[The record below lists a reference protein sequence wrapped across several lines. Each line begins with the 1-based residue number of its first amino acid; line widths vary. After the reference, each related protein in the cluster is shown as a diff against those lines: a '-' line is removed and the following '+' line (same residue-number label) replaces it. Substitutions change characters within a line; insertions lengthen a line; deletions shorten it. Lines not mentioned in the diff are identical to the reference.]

1 MVITEHATNMDP
13 DKLASVLKCPPSSS
27 NDDRLSVYKTLANI
41 LRIED
46 DNDATPDFI
55 RNCKQAVNLAL
66 TDTCDTF
73 PELSQV
79 SLHFLGLCIHSR
91 IIVDSLSEKECEN
104 IIQGLC
110 KSILHTENKSL
121 CTRALWCLSNQIVHS
136 EVLSSQLSSI
146 IDSLDYSFSK
156 PLSQSVLVEH
166 EAVNVVIRLLQQIPK
181 KMQEKASSWSHHVY
195 GLLGHGAVK
204 VREKA
209 LQALTLALPALLQ
222 NPNGLIPTM
231 VTDVKTRMANEL
243 KKLFNNR
250 NEVYVLRVWSLLV
263 QLLGK
268 ELHCGFI
275 NQLLPIVELGF
286 KSSIP
291 NIKYEAF
298 CAWKYL
304 IENFASNP
312 AIIGD
317 QKRIKLLMQVFKIN
331 NAKTESVAMKKLEVW
346 WYFVKKLDIKILSN
360 FDMVCTPLLRFCVGG
375 KWTQGSRNTPTPKL
389 VNTPLPSQGTVWP
402 SFGTLQKKGL
412 EIIAHLLKLPPG
424 NVNLPAVDLELDTLN
439 TNVVLGP
446 ALFLKQSS
454 VIAYATVE
462 LMCSVEASD
471 DLVLYIWCL
480 LVEHMRLGLE
490 AGLKVDCRDAL
501 SSFLCDFST
510 LVLSR
515 QSPYSVKYKLFLAVS
530 KLPKKI
536 LSSTAYNISS
546 GEKIHGT
553 PALFLTE
560 LLLTPSM
567 LEEGIYQEN
576 YETLFSNLI
585 EMGMTNPS
593 GALEFCQAVIQVL
606 DRHAGFVQHS
616 EQLFKLWSCIAW
628 PLFEHITK
636 NNEVNQGD
644 ALEHNFTSLYRALF
658 FPVKWLFGNSLS
670 QINMKNLLKVWGNM
684 YRTFANLAALVVN
697 ASANVTCEHVSL
709 LILEELPKLEGCL
722 EDLVFVE
729 CLAQLCEVVLSC
741 VNFSSIGE
749 NSAFTLS
756 SPGKWGGK
764 RKQKPLKNLHSF
776 VTLLAT
782 VTSACHKQMNVTEN
796 NNNNTTISEKQST
809 STTVQSAGKCLV
821 GILTTLFTSITTSS
835 YVVPVLEKCAG
846 PVSCLFAVSKKANNK
861 IYPASFLPKIDKLW
875 QDIIYCSQNIYTGA
889 YDSDFLSIMAPLL
902 EVNFMH
908 TRRTIKTQTLQFW
921 NATFGQSPSLTYPE
935 SLRLVLSKVK
945 EKVVIMLPSWISTEI
960 QIIEETPTSQFSE
973 ASSQVADEI
982 PIPIMLSPSKMH
994 GSMLKNVAAP
1004 SPPTSLVKPKPVKDY
1019 AACKKL
1025 PISELK
1031 DKDFVVINSPQNK
1044 CRILTQ
1050 HQQEVLREKK
1060 FSVPAMYNSLDQSQ
1074 DSVAFSNSINSNQP
1088 TSRSVSDDTFTEAL
1102 ENKKSNVENAVKSK
1116 KKVNFLD
1123 QYNKMN
1129 IITNTFSKQD
1139 LVKEFAL
1146 TAQEN
1151 ITIKSKIQKDM
1162 ITKILQNPDNIQSIK
1177 TKETKT
1183 LTSPA
1188 KIKNLQDSTPLQN
1201 WLSTSH
1207 TKSCATSKNSLSLE
1221 PYMSSLIEDSVSPFD
1236 SPTLNKVS
1244 QSINQP
1250 AEVVSQKKFTFVEET
1265 QSPIKISPDKKVSS
1279 ESILETP
1286 VKAPIK
1292 EINHDLVN
1300 TRHLSFDDLE
1310 EIATKSSESP
1320 TQEDMSPCESV
1331 VEPFTAV
1338 NSKPD
1343 CLQVTVNESEPFDNS
1358 LQNVLLLSN
1367 SDTVNCKTLQKDNEE
1382 PLADDIPMDA
1392 DLHEESISK
1401 DNAQIGRGSQK
1412 RKISTLPHAPMAKRI
1427 KMSFDMDDNSDEVV
1441 KSLTSSDDSKI
1452 HSNDSHEE
1460 NSPPR
1465 KRLTGSRKRKPLK
1478 VTKLIPTSPNRR
1490 ISPVKTRS
1498 WGKVLRTHRKAVQA
1512 ADVKERRSNSKK
1524 CKKAKKSSEIT
1535 NPTLNVTK
1543 KVNTDPVTVNGV
1555 LVSSLDKSTQS
1566 RNSDECLPIKM
1577 DLDLKQQKSEETV
1590 DSIDESIVE
1599 ENSLILSDHNSL
1611 QTESLDSSQDVSL
1624 KSETASDSAVEEK
1637 TVGDCNQ
1644 DSVSSNTSSDLS
1656 VKKENF
1662 CSNSLMTE
1670 TPKKSL
1676 RLRSGTRGF
1685 PSKFSDSFVYG
1696 IKISTSPTSSAKKN
1710 PAQKSVTKTSP
1721 QKSEQL
1727 PPKDN
1732 LINNKVESSDLIQ
1745 PVTNENVVVDKEK
1758 QSTNKEHVSKETFD
1772 CNDQV
1777 KLNNDMQPVEDFTVV
1792 NEKADLTNDM
1802 QSVPATDS
1810 LPSEIETNNTDK
1822 NGIESNGDE
1831 PEVIKDNVV
1840 SNKVES
1846 TMVKSITDEKD
1857 TAICDKTNLNDTVQ
1871 PVATKDCAMS
1881 DTEIVVQSLQTED
1894 SSVSNKSMPDNIVA
1908 LVATPS
1914 TKPPAA
1920 ACDTPDNVP
1929 PHSYSPSPVYSP
1941 TTGILKKRLVNG
1953 SGETPSP
1960 PSKQRRVSFA
1970 DPIFEE
1976 KTLPSPVSQKRRLTP
1991 GSSKSSRRS
2000 LLTNYKKRDSS
2011 NSSNLCMS
2019 NSPNSSQS
2027 SYSSSQES
2035 QLNCTDPIFPDL
2047 VYCQEPVGQILPQL
2061 TSSIWSRGL
2070 GQLLRAKKIHTI
2082 GDLASLSEYDIHNLP
2097 VRSPK
2102 VSNVKTVLT
2111 NFKQQQ
2117 DAKKKCANT
2126 SISEIMAAVA
2136 TAHTSANTASC
2147 ELNLQSI
2154 KEKVNRKCIVAVIE
2168 NPKTKSPENMGISP
2182 TAATDQPV
2190 SEENPTTAEKE
2201 SFLQEMPELDTTSSS
2216 LKSDTDEST
2225 LSALE
2230 HEESA
2235 IPKNISN
2242 NPQISDV
2249 AQSTNLVSAEICDN
2263 LSTADLA
2270 PPPPVFETPEASST
2284 PVKPATET
2292 KESESNLT
2300 DKDES
2305 SGLAVENSNS
2315 GDLPCSIKPIC
2326 LEKKFSAIDCNVK
2339 DETEEQKDLI
2349 AVDDEDEDKGDYCT
2363 VEDDVKSILENSGA
2377 LLEEVEKFSQS
2388 VQELERSPRSP
2399 KFIRKEY
2406 KDPESPELQ
2415 STQGFDVNHLLS
2427 NMAAESNTKNV
2438 LSSVNSAVQKDLELL
2453 PTLKD
2458 LSTKFTENEIRELAG
2473 EEIQE
2478 AHECLQQ
2485 LFTSVM
2491 KAVIPNAKRKY

>member
-1 MVITEHATNMDP
+1 
-13 DKLASVLKCPPSSS
+13 
-27 NDDRLSVYKTLANI
+27 
-41 LRIED
+41 
-46 DNDATPDFI
+46 
-55 RNCKQAVNLAL
+55 
-66 TDTCDTF
+66 
-73 PELSQV
+73 
-79 SLHFLGLCIHSR
+79 
-91 IIVDSLSEKECEN
+91 
-104 IIQGLC
+104 
-110 KSILHTENKSL
+110 
-121 CTRALWCLSNQIVHS
+121 
-136 EVLSSQLSSI
+136 
-146 IDSLDYSFSK
+146 
-156 PLSQSVLVEH
+156 
-166 EAVNVVIRLLQQIPK
+166 
-181 KMQEKASSWSHHVY
+181 
-195 GLLGHGAVK
+195 
-204 VREKA
+204 
-209 LQALTLALPALLQ
+209 
-222 NPNGLIPTM
+222 M

-268 ELHCGFI
+268 ELHCVFI

-331 NAKTESVAMKKLEVW
+331 NAKTETVAMKKLEVW
-346 WYFVKKLDIKILSN
+346 WYFVKKLDTKILSN

-402 SFGTLQKKGL
+402 SFAPLQKKGL

-530 KLPKKI
+530 RLPKKI

-670 QINMKNLLKVWGNM
+670 QNLLKVWGNM

-709 LILEELPKLEGCL
+709 LILEELPKLEGRL

-776 VTLLAT
+776 VTLLAK

-796 NNNNTTISEKQST
+796 NNNTSISEKQST

-875 QDIIYCSQNIYTGA
+875 QDIIYCSQNIYTGV
-889 YDSDFLSIMAPLL
+889 YDSDFLSMMAPLL

-1004 SPPTSLVKPKPVKDY
+1004 SLPTSLVKPKPVKDY

-1074 DSVAFSNSINSNQP
+1074 DSVAFSNSINSSQP

-1116 KKVNFLD
+1116 KK
-1123 QYNKMN
+1123 
-1129 IITNTFSKQD
+1129 
-1139 LVKEFAL
+1139 
-1146 TAQEN
+1146 
-1151 ITIKSKIQKDM
+1151 
-1162 ITKILQNPDNIQSIK
+1162 
-1177 TKETKT
+1177 
-1183 LTSPA
+1183 
-1188 KIKNLQDSTPLQN
+1188 
-1201 WLSTSH
+1201 
-1207 TKSCATSKNSLSLE
+1207 
-1221 PYMSSLIEDSVSPFD
+1221 
-1236 SPTLNKVS
+1236 
-1244 QSINQP
+1244 
-1250 AEVVSQKKFTFVEET
+1250 
-1265 QSPIKISPDKKVSS
+1265 
-1279 ESILETP
+1279 
-1286 VKAPIK
+1286 
-1292 EINHDLVN
+1292 
-1300 TRHLSFDDLE
+1300 
-1310 EIATKSSESP
+1310 
-1320 TQEDMSPCESV
+1320 
-1331 VEPFTAV
+1331 
-1338 NSKPD
+1338 
-1343 CLQVTVNESEPFDNS
+1343 
-1358 LQNVLLLSN
+1358 
-1367 SDTVNCKTLQKDNEE
+1367 
-1382 PLADDIPMDA
+1382 
-1392 DLHEESISK
+1392 
-1401 DNAQIGRGSQK
+1401 
-1412 RKISTLPHAPMAKRI
+1412 
-1427 KMSFDMDDNSDEVV
+1427 
-1441 KSLTSSDDSKI
+1441 
-1452 HSNDSHEE
+1452 
-1460 NSPPR
+1460 PP
-1465 KRLTGSRKRKPLK
+1465 
-1478 VTKLIPTSPNRR
+1478 
-1490 ISPVKTRS
+1490 
-1498 WGKVLRTHRKAVQA
+1498 
-1512 ADVKERRSNSKK
+1512 
-1524 CKKAKKSSEIT
+1524 
-1535 NPTLNVTK
+1535 
-1543 KVNTDPVTVNGV
+1543 
-1555 LVSSLDKSTQS
+1555 
-1566 RNSDECLPIKM
+1566 
-1577 DLDLKQQKSEETV
+1577 
-1590 DSIDESIVE
+1590 
-1599 ENSLILSDHNSL
+1599 
-1611 QTESLDSSQDVSL
+1611 
-1624 KSETASDSAVEEK
+1624 
-1637 TVGDCNQ
+1637 
-1644 DSVSSNTSSDLS
+1644 
-1656 VKKENF
+1656 
-1662 CSNSLMTE
+1662 
-1670 TPKKSL
+1670 
-1676 RLRSGTRGF
+1676 
-1685 PSKFSDSFVYG
+1685 
-1696 IKISTSPTSSAKKN
+1696 
-1710 PAQKSVTKTSP
+1710 
-1721 QKSEQL
+1721 
-1727 PPKDN
+1727 
-1732 LINNKVESSDLIQ
+1732 
-1745 PVTNENVVVDKEK
+1745 
-1758 QSTNKEHVSKETFD
+1758 
-1772 CNDQV
+1772 
-1777 KLNNDMQPVEDFTVV
+1777 
-1792 NEKADLTNDM
+1792 
-1802 QSVPATDS
+1802 
-1810 LPSEIETNNTDK
+1810 
-1822 NGIESNGDE
+1822 
-1831 PEVIKDNVV
+1831 
-1840 SNKVES
+1840 
-1846 TMVKSITDEKD
+1846 
-1857 TAICDKTNLNDTVQ
+1857 
-1871 PVATKDCAMS
+1871 
-1881 DTEIVVQSLQTED
+1881 
-1894 SSVSNKSMPDNIVA
+1894 
-1908 LVATPS
+1908 
-1914 TKPPAA
+1914 A

-1941 TTGILKKRLVNG
+1941 TTGILKKRFVNG

-2000 LLTNYKKRDSS
+2000 LLTNYKLTVNIFHLSLSLSPLSLSLLLSLSS
-2011 NSSNLCMS
+2011 LLSLSLLSLSLSSLFPLS
-2019 NSPNSSQS
+2019 LSPLSLLFPPLLLSLS
-2027 SYSSSQES
+2027 LPLSSSLS
-2035 QLNCTDPIFPDL
+2035 LLSSPFSPSPLSPSPLFSSLSSLSSLSLSPLPSPPPPPLPSPPFIFNISPSPSPSL
-2047 VYCQEPVGQILPQL
+2047 PSFLLLSLHPPLAGSPLPPLPPSFSPSLSPPSSPPLPSSSPSPLYLHTEPVGQILPQL

-2070 GQLLRAKKIHTI
+2070 
-2082 GDLASLSEYDIHNLP
+2082 
-2097 VRSPK
+2097 
-2102 VSNVKTVLT
+2102 
-2111 NFKQQQ
+2111 
-2117 DAKKKCANT
+2117 
-2126 SISEIMAAVA
+2126 
-2136 TAHTSANTASC
+2136 
-2147 ELNLQSI
+2147 
-2154 KEKVNRKCIVAVIE
+2154 
-2168 NPKTKSPENMGISP
+2168 ENMGTSP
-2182 TAATDQPV
+2182 TATDRPV

-2230 HEESA
+2230 PEESA
-2235 IPKNISN
+2235 IPKNVSN
-2242 NPQISDV
+2242 NPHISDV

-2270 PPPPVFETPEASST
+2270 PPTPVFETPEASST
-2284 PVKPATET
+2284 PVKTET

-2300 DKDES
+2300 EKDEAS
-2305 SGLAVENSNS
+2305 DLAVENSNS

-2326 LEKKFSAIDCNVK
+2326 LEKKFSAIHCNAK
-2339 DETEEQKDLI
+2339 DETEEPKDLI
-2349 AVDDEDEDKGDYCT
+2349 EDEDKGDYCT

-2399 KFIRKEY
+2399 KFMRC
-2406 KDPESPELQ
+2406 
-2415 STQGFDVNHLLS
+2415 
-2427 NMAAESNTKNV
+2427 
-2438 LSSVNSAVQKDLELL
+2438 LSS
-2453 PTLKD
+2453 
-2458 LSTKFTENEIRELAG
+2458 
-2473 EEIQE
+2473 
-2478 AHECLQQ
+2478 AHSNHVSEFLYR
-2485 LFTSVM
+2485 FDES
-2491 KAVIPNAKRKY
+2491 